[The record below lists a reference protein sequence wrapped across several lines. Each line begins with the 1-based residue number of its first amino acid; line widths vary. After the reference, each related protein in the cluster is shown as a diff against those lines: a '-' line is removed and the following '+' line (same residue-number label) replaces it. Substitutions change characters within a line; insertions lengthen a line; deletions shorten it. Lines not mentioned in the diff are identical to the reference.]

1 MKWGVRR
8 YQNEDGTL
16 TPAGKKR
23 YAEASK
29 YLNAGYKNLQNQ
41 MYGIEGVAQYRM
53 AKARQSDPN
62 ADVNKIKKD
71 TYNDFTLAWLESDG
85 NFKKARQIINRYAMT
100 EWNDDIR
107 EEMDSYNKA
116 VSSRSIDPYLERA
129 QKNSK

>member
-41 MYGIEGVAQYRM
+41 MPGIEGVAQYRM

-62 ADVNKIKKD
+62 ADTNKIKK
-71 TYNDFTLAWLESDG
+71 
-85 NFKKARQIINRYAMT
+85 IHIMT
-100 EWNDDIR
+100 
-107 EEMDSYNKA
+107 SH
-116 VSSRSIDPYLERA
+116 
-129 QKNSK
+129 

>member
-1 MKWGVRR
+1 MKWGIRR

-16 TPAGKKR
+16 TPAGKAR

-29 YLNAGYKNLQNQ
+29 YLNAGYANLQNQ
-41 MYGIEGVAQYRM
+41 MRGIDAVAQYRM
-53 AKARQSDPN
+53 AEARQRDPN
-62 ADVNKIKKD
+62 ADVNKIRKD
-71 TYNDFTLAWLESDG
+71 TYNDFTLGWLKGDG

-116 VSSRSIDPYLERA
+116 VSSNSIDPYLERML
-129 QKNSK
+129 K